1 MAPLQKPCG
10 KNTINQKRLL
20 MKLNIENAKK
30 LVRVKGEFCKDSYI
44 EFSEAALSAIENN
57 SLIVKL
63 KVHGKGRP
71 RKRFSAYIGATSGE
85 LNISSGGNDQALK
98 FGDGSKGHFVLRM
111 TGKSSILIG
120 ENTTSNG
127 TTIYT
132 HDTGFSCG
140 KDCMFS
146 SEVLIQT
153 SDQHGVVDLTSGQI
167 INEAITKVVLG
178 DHVWLGRKSTVTPN
192 TSVGSGVIVGT
203 ASILTKN
210 MPDNVAVAGAPAR
223 IIKTNVTWTREKNKL
238 DSYSKESV
246 DSFYMN

>member
-1 MAPLQKPCG
+1 MASLQRPCG
-10 KNTINQKRLL
+10 KNTINKKRLL
-20 MKLNIENAKK
+20 MKLNIEDAKK
-30 LVRVKGEFCKDSYI
+30 LVRIKGEFCKDSYI
-44 EFSEAALSAIENN
+44 EFSAAALSAIENN

-85 LNISSGGNDQALK
+85 LNISTGGNDQTVK
-98 FGDGSKGHFVLRM
+98 FSDGSKGHYVLRM
-111 TGKSSILIG
+111 TGDSSILIG

-153 SDQHGVVDLTSGQI
+153 SDQHGIVDLTTGDI
-167 INEAITKVVLG
+167 INQNYSEVTLG
-178 DHVWLGRKSTVTPN
+178 DHVWLGRRSTLVAGVKIA
-192 TSVGSGVIVGT
+192 SGSIAGT
-203 ASILTKN
+203 ASVVSGAI
-210 MPDNVAVAGAPAR
+210 PENVVVVGSPAR
-223 IIKTNVTWTREKNKL
+223 IVKTNVTWSREKTGL
-238 DSYSKESV
+238 DEFSTALLV
-246 DSFYMN
+246 R

>member
-1 MAPLQKPCG
+1 
-10 KNTINQKRLL
+10 
-20 MKLNIENAKK
+20 MKLNIEDAKK
-30 LVRVKGEFCKDSYI
+30 LVRIKGEFCKDSYI

-71 RKRFSAYIGATSGE
+71 RKRFSAYIGAISGE
-85 LNISSGGNDQALK
+85 LNISTGGNDQSLK
-98 FGDGSKGHFVLRM
+98 FGDGSKGHYVLRM
-111 TGKSSILIG
+111 TGESDINIG

-153 SDQHGVVDLTSGQI
+153 SDQHGIVDLTTGDI
-167 INEAITKVVLG
+167 INQEYSEVTLG
-178 DHVWLGRKSTVTPN
+178 EHVWLGRRSTLVAGVKIAN
-192 TSVGSGVIVGT
+192 GSIAGT
-203 ASILTKN
+203 ASIVSGLI
-210 MPDNVAVAGAPAR
+210 PENVVVVGSPAR
-223 IIKTNVTWTREKNKL
+223 IVRTNVTWSREKTDL
-238 DSYSKESV
+238 DEYSSTLL
-246 DSFYMN
+246 NR

>member
-1 MAPLQKPCG
+1 M
-10 KNTINQKRLL
+10 R
-20 MKLNIENAKK
+20 LNIEDAKK
-30 LVRVKGEFCKDSYI
+30 LVRVKGEFCEDSYI
-44 EFSEAALSAIENN
+44 EFSEAAITAIKNT

-98 FGDGSKGHFVLRM
+98 FGDGSKGHYVLRM

-153 SDQHGVVDLTSGQI
+153 SDQHGIIDLTTGEI
-167 INEAITKVVLG
+167 INQDYSEVTLG
-178 DHVWLGRKSTVTPN
+178 DHVWLGRRSTLVAGTKIASGSIAGTAAVVSGAIPEN
-192 TSVGSGVIVGT
+192 VVVVGS
-203 ASILTKN
+203 
-210 MPDNVAVAGAPAR
+210 PAR
-223 IIKTNVTWTREKNKL
+223 IVRTNVTWSREKNDL
-238 DSYSKESV
+238 DEFSSAPLAK
-246 DSFYMN
+246 